1 MTSKFIKL
9 KVEIPGD
16 EELINPTFITRIR
29 KAGTKTIVY
38 TMDGSSVY
46 AVDSVEE
53 VLKKIKESE
62 MFTITT
68 K

>member
-1 MTSKFIKL
+1 MISKFIKL
-9 KVEIPGD
+9 KVQIPGD

-46 AVDSVEE
+46 TEETVED
-53 VLKKIKESE
+53 VIKKIKDTEK
-62 MFTITT
+62 FIVT
-68 K
+68 

>member
-1 MTSKFIKL
+1 MISKFIKL
-9 KVEIPGD
+9 KVQIPGD

-46 AVDSVEE
+46 TEETVED
-53 VLKKIKESE
+53 VIKKIKDTEK
-62 MFTITT
+62 FIVTWN
-68 K
+68 